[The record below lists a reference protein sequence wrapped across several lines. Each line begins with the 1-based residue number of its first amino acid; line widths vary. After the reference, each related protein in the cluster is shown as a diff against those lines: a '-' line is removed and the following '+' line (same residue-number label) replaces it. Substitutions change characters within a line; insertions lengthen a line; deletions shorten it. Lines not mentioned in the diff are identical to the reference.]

1 METKLKYKVM
11 FFSAWRQ
18 GEHILCGLRAR
29 KGVFLLPST
38 SPISWL
44 GHRPRINM
52 EDGKE
57 GNLPPLKKFKKG
69 GKTCSTNIL
78 WE

>member
-1 METKLKYKVM
+1 MEIKLKYKIM
-11 FFSAWRQ
+11 FISAWRQ
-18 GEHILCGLRAR
+18 GEHILNGFKTR

-44 GHRPRINM
+44 GVRPRIKM

-57 GNLPPLKKFKKG
+57 GSLPPLKFKKG
-69 GKTCSTNIL
+69 G
-78 WE
+78 